1 MELIDT
7 YRYLVGGYF
16 GVSLIDEYTIKEY
29 MLEEIK
35 EYINDFIDTNDLS
48 NYDLEKE
55 NEIIKDTYS
64 DRLKLQD
71 ALLLLQLMHGPMDL
85 VLLVK
90 KYLKKLDK
98 KDNFND

>member
-1 MELIDT
+1 MEIIDT
-7 YRYLVGGYF
+7 YRYLVGGYY
-16 GVSLIDEYTIKEY
+16 GVLLIDEYPIKEF

-35 EYINDFIDTNDLS
+35 SYINDFINTNDLT
-48 NYDLEKE
+48 NYDLRKE
-55 NEIIKDTYS
+55 EEIIKDYS

-71 ALLLLQLMHGPMDL
+71 ALLLLQLMNGPMDL

-90 KYLKKLDK
+90 KYLKQLGK

>member
-16 GVSLIDEYTIKEY
+16 GVSIIDEYSIKEY
-29 MLEEIK
+29 MLDEIK
-35 EYINDFIDTNDLS
+35 KYINDFIDTNDLS
-48 NYDLEKE
+48 NYDLDKE

-64 DRLKLQD
+64 DRTKLQD
-71 ALLLLQLMHGPMDL
+71 ALLLLQLMQGPMDL

-90 KYLKKLDK
+90 KYLKKLGK

>member
-7 YRYLVGGYF
+7 YRYLVGGYY
-16 GVSLIDEYTIKEY
+16 GVSLIDEYSIKEY
-29 MLEEIK
+29 ILEEIK
-35 EYINDFIDTNDLS
+35 EYINSFIETNDLTK
-48 NYDLEKE
+48 YDLDKE

-71 ALLLLQLMHGPMDL
+71 ALLLLQLMQGPMDL

-90 KYLKKLDK
+90 QYLKKLGK

>member
-16 GVSLIDEYTIKEY
+16 GVSLIDEYSIKEY

-35 EYINDFIDTNDLS
+35 EYINDFVNTNDLS
-48 NYDLEKE
+48 NYDLDKE
-55 NEIIKDTYS
+55 NDYIKDNYS

-71 ALLLLQLMHGPMDL
+71 ALLLLQLMNGPMDL

-90 KYLKKLDK
+90 KYLKKLGK
-98 KDNFND
+98 KDNFSD

>member
-16 GVSLIDEYTIKEY
+16 GVSIIDEYSIKEY
-29 MLEEIK
+29 MLDEIK
-35 EYINDFIDTNDLS
+35 KYINDFIDTNDLS
-48 NYDLEKE
+48 NYDLDKE

-64 DRLKLQD
+64 ERVKLQD
-71 ALLLLQLMHGPMDL
+71 ALLLLQLMQGPMDL

-90 KYLKKLDK
+90 KYLKKLGK

>member
-16 GVSLIDEYTIKEY
+16 GVSIIDEYSIKEY
-29 MLEEIK
+29 MLDEIK
-35 EYINDFIDTNDLS
+35 KYINDFIDTNDLS
-48 NYDLEKE
+48 NYDLDKE

-64 DRLKLQD
+64 DRTKLQD
-71 ALLLLQLMHGPMDL
+71 ALLLLQLMQGPMDL
-85 VLLVK
+85 VILVK
-90 KYLKKLDK
+90 KYLKKLGK

>member
-16 GVSLIDEYTIKEY
+16 GVSLIDEYS
-29 MLEEIK
+29 IK
-35 EYINDFIDTNDLS
+35 EYILDEIKKYINDFVNTNDLS
-48 NYDLEKE
+48 NYNLDQE
-55 NEIIKDTYS
+55 NENIKDNYS
-64 DRLKLQD
+64 DRVKLQD
-71 ALLLLQLMHGPMDL
+71 ALLLLQLMNGPIDL
-85 VLLVK
+85 VLLIK

>member
-1 MELIDT
+1 MEIIDT
-7 YRYLVGGYF
+7 YRYLVGGYY
-16 GVSLIDEYTIKEY
+16 GVLLIDEYPIKEF

-35 EYINDFIDTNDLS
+35 QYINDFINTNDLT
-48 NYDLEKE
+48 NYDLKKE
-55 NEIIKDTYS
+55 EEIIKDYS

-71 ALLLLQLMHGPMDL
+71 ALLLLQLMNGPIDL

-90 KYLKKLDK
+90 KYLKKLGK